1 MKKLQLNSF
10 NPKVWLL
17 INFLLQ
23 LLYISFWISS
33 KNLLLDPENNDKTMK
48 SLNILNTYFVDNVWI
63 L

>member
-33 KNLLLDPENNDKTMK
+33 KNLLLDPENNNKTMK
-48 SLNILNTYFVDNVWI
+48 SLNILNTYFVDDVWI

>member
-17 INFLLQ
+17 INFLLK

-33 KNLLLDPENNDKTMK
+33 KNLLLDPENN
-48 SLNILNTYFVDNVWI
+48 L
-63 L
+63 

>member
-17 INFLLQ
+17 IDFLLQ
-23 LLYISFWISS
+23 LLYFSFWISS
-33 KNLLLDPENNDKTMK
+33 KNLLLDPENNLYLI
-48 SLNILNTYFVDNVWI
+48 SLNILNTYFVDDVRI